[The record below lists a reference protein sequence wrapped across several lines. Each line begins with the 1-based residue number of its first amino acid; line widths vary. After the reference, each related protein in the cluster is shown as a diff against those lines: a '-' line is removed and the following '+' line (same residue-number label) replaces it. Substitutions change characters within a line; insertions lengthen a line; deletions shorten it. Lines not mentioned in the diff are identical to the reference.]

1 MNNPLIPLHLI
12 TGHLGAGKTTL
23 IQHFLQKKTK
33 TAGNWLVLVN
43 EFSALGVDGK
53 ILAAQL
59 QAADQLLEIPGG
71 CICCTAK
78 IQVQQ
83 SLLKAL
89 KQRHFERIFVEPTGL
104 GLPQS
109 LLELFLSDEFSKI
122 IEVSTIF
129 CVLAAQSSEI
139 FSEAFHDRLTLADV
153 IVVNQ
158 QSQADAE
165 TLEKINKHLN
175 ALYPPKTIIY
185 TDFANIPLRYL
196 ARPPTVIA
204 YDHLSLKQ
212 EDNLNAAEKA
222 TEKTAEKSEEKAIL
236 KTLPH
241 LHAITLPPLPF
252 IPLPWDGVRRVYQCE
267 GALASFS
274 WQWPEKYQFSLS
286 ALREWQATLAAYPG
300 LCRAKGIFRLGQ
312 SYRLMQWAGQWQED
326 FIVYRRES
334 IFELIADTAAPWE
347 KWEKALRNCL
357 L

>member
-1 MNNPLIPLHLI
+1 MIPLHLI

-23 IQHFLQKKTK
+23 IQHFLQHKPK

-53 ILAAQL
+53 ILSAQL
-59 QAADQLLEIPGG
+59 QAEDQLLEIAGG

-89 KQRHFERIFVEPTGL
+89 QQRHFARIFVEPTGL

-109 LLELFLSDEFSKI
+109 LLELFFSEAFSKI
-122 IEVSTIF
+122 VEVSTIF
-129 CVLAAQSSEI
+129 CVIAAQSQEI
-139 FSEAFHDRLTLADV
+139 FSEALQERLTLADV
-153 IVVNQ
+153 IVVNK

-165 TLEKINKHLN
+165 TLEKISKHIN
-175 ALYPPKTIIY
+175 ALYPPKTILY
-185 TDFANIPLRYL
+185 SDFAQVPLTYL
-196 ARPPTVIA
+196 TRSPKVISQ
-204 YDHLSLKQ
+204 DKSL
-212 EDNLNAAEKA
+212 LNQAIYSNV
-222 TEKTAEKSEEKAIL
+222 AEKSFP
-236 KTLPH
+236 TWPH
-241 LHAITLPPLPF
+241 LNAITQAALPF
-252 IPLPWDGVRRVYQCE
+252 IPLPWDGVQRLYQCE

-286 ALREWQATLAAYPG
+286 ALREWQARLAVYPG
-300 LCRAKGIFRLGQ
+300 LRRAKGIFRLGQ

-334 IFELIADTAAPWE
+334 IFELIADTTAPWE
-347 KWEKALRNCL
+347 QWEKALRNCL